1 MVLKRFWKKR
11 NLNRQPLEPDEIF
24 LDARNLPEFNTQ
36 QFEGRLERP
45 IKKQTFYLIGVVF
58 LLVSFGFL
66 GRAFALQI
74 IRGNDFAARAESNS
88 LRHTTI
94 FPERGVIYDRN
105 GEELA
110 WNNPD
115 RIYNSAPGLAHI
127 LGYVGFPKDQEVSEQ
142 KYDPKELI
150 GRDGLERLY
159 NQFLGGEKGL
169 RIEEVAVN
177 GEVKSDHLLSA
188 PKSGESIVTSIDAK
202 LQTEVYSQIKKL
214 AEERGFKG
222 GAAIIM
228 DVRTGEI
235 LTLTSY
241 PEYDPNIMVNGT
253 DSGKISYYLTDKSS
267 PFLNRAIS
275 GLYTPGSIVKPFLAI
290 GALEEGTMDPNKI
303 IVSTGQLTLPNP
315 YDPSKPSIFRDW
327 KALGALDMRHA
338 IAMSSDVYFY
348 ELGGG
353 FGTQEGLGI
362 NRIDKY
368 LRLFGFGQKTGINLA
383 HEAEGVIPT
392 PEWKEEH
399 FPGEPWRV
407 GDTYHTSIG
416 QYGFLVTPLQVVKA
430 VGAIATGKLI
440 EPTLLKVDS
449 TSKPESKDL
458 GLKEDHLNIVRE
470 GMRLSA
476 TIGTGKALNVSTV
489 EVAAKTG
496 TAELGVT
503 KEDVNSWTV
512 GFWPY
517 RNPHYAFAIVM
528 EKGSRSNLVGATAAM
543 RGVLDWLALYEPDY
557 LADKWY

>member
-1 MVLKRFWKKR
+1 MVLKRLFKKR
-11 NLNRQPLEPDEIF
+11 HLNNQPLEPDEIF
-24 LDARNLPEFNTQ
+24 LDAHNLPAFDTQ

-45 IKKQTFYLIGVVF
+45 IKKQTFYLAGMFF
-58 LLVSFGFL
+58 LLIGLGFM
-66 GRAFALQI
+66 GRAFTLQVL
-74 IRGNDFAARAESNS
+74 RGEAFAARAESNS
-88 LRHTTI
+88 LRHTAI

-105 GEELA
+105 GKELV
-110 WNNPD
+110 WNNPE
-115 RIYNSAPGLAHI
+115 RVYSTAPGLGHI
-127 LGYVGFPKDQEVSEQ
+127 LGYVGFPKDEEIAAKSF
-142 KYDPKELI
+142 DPKELI

-188 PKSGESIVTSIDAK
+188 PKSGESIVTSIDSK
-202 LQTEVYSQIKKL
+202 LQSEVYGQIKKL

-235 LTLTSY
+235 ITLTSY
-241 PEYDPNIMVNGT
+241 PEYDPNVIV
-253 DSGKISYYLTDKSS
+253 SGNDRSKISYYLTDKSS

-303 IVSTGQLTLPNP
+303 IVSTGQLVLPNP
-315 YDPSKPSIFRDW
+315 YDPKNPSIFRDW
-327 KALGALDMRHA
+327 KALGPVDMRHA

-348 ELGGG
+348 QLGGG
-353 FGTQEGLGI
+353 FGSQEGLGI
-362 NRIDKY
+362 KRIDKY
-368 LRLFGFGQKTGINLA
+368 LQLFGFGQKTGINLA

-449 TSKPESKDL
+449 TNKPPSKDL

-476 TIGTGKALNVSTV
+476 TIGTGKALNISSV
-489 EVAAKTG
+489 EIAAKTG

-517 RNPHYAFAIVM
+517 RNPHYAFAMVM

-543 RGVLDWLALYEPDY
+543 RGVFDWLALYEPDY
-557 LADKWY
+557 LADK

>member
-66 GRAFALQI
+66 GRAFTLQI
-74 IRGNDFAARAESNS
+74 IRGNDFAARAQSNS

-557 LADKWY
+557 LADK

>member
-517 RNPHYAFAIVM
+517 RNPHYVFAIVM

-557 LADKWY
+557 LADK

>member
-66 GRAFALQI
+66 GRAFTLQI

-557 LADKWY
+557 LADK

>member
-1 MVLKRFWKKR
+1 MVLKRLFKKR
-11 NLNRQPLEPDEIF
+11 HLSNQPLEPDEIF
-24 LDARNLPEFNTQ
+24 LDAHNLPAFDTQ

-45 IKKQTFYLIGVVF
+45 IKKQTFYLASIIF
-58 LLVSFGFL
+58 LLIGFGFL
-66 GRAFALQI
+66 GRAFTLQVL
-74 IRGNDFAARAESNS
+74 RGEAFAARAESNS
-88 LRHTTI
+88 LRHTAI

-105 GEELA
+105 GKELV
-110 WNNPD
+110 WNNPQ
-115 RIYNSAPGLAHI
+115 RVYSTAPGLGHI
-127 LGYVGFPKDQEVSEQ
+127 LGYVGFPKDEEIAAKSF
-142 KYDPKELI
+142 DPKELI

-202 LQTEVYSQIKKL
+202 LQSEVYSRIKTL
-214 AEERGFKG
+214 AEERGFKA

-235 LTLTSY
+235 ITLTSY
-241 PEYDPNIMVNGT
+241 PEYDPNVIVSGT
-253 DSGKISYYLTDKSS
+253 DRNKISYYLTDKSS

-275 GLYTPGSIVKPFLAI
+275 GLYTPGSIVKPFLAL

-303 IVSTGQLTLPNP
+303 IVSTGQLVLPNP
-315 YDPSKPSIFRDW
+315 YDPSKPSIFKDW
-327 KALGALDMRHA
+327 KALGPVDMRHA

-348 ELGGG
+348 QLGGG
-353 FGTQEGLGI
+353 FGSQEGLGI
-362 NRIDKY
+362 KRIDKY
-368 LRLFGFGQKTGINLA
+368 LQLFGFGQKTGINLA

-449 TSKPESKDL
+449 TNKPPSKDL
-458 GLKEDHLNIVRE
+458 GLKEGNLNIVRE
-470 GMRLSA
+470 GMRLA
-476 TIGTGKALNVSTV
+476 AQIGTAKALNINSV
-489 EVAAKTG
+489 EIAAKTG
-496 TAELGVT
+496 TAELGVS

-528 EKGSRSNLVGATAAM
+528 EKGSRSNLVGAVSAM
-543 RGVLDWLALYEPDY
+543 RGVFDWLALYEPDY
-557 LADKWY
+557 LADK

>member
-1 MVLKRFWKKR
+1 MVLKRLFKKR
-11 NLNRQPLEPDEIF
+11 HLNNQPLEPDEIF
-24 LDARNLPEFNTQ
+24 LDAHNLPAFDTQ

-45 IKKQTFYLIGVVF
+45 IKKRTFYLAGIIF
-58 LLVSFGFL
+58 LLIGLGFM
-66 GRAFALQI
+66 GRAFTLQVVK
-74 IRGNDFAARAESNS
+74 GTAFAARAESNS
-88 LRHTTI
+88 LRHTAI

-105 GEELA
+105 GKELV
-110 WNNPD
+110 WNNPE
-115 RIYNSAPGLAHI
+115 RVYSTAPGLGHI
-127 LGYVGFPKDQEVSEQ
+127 LGYVGFPKDEEIAAKSF
-142 KYDPKELI
+142 DPKELI

-188 PKSGESIVTSIDAK
+188 PKSGESIVTSIDSK
-202 LQTEVYSQIKKL
+202 LQSEVYSQIKKL
-214 AEERGFKG
+214 AEERGFKA

-235 LTLTSY
+235 ITLTSY
-241 PEYDPNIMVNGT
+241 PEYDPNVIV
-253 DSGKISYYLTDKSS
+253 SGNDRSKISYYLTDKSS

-303 IVSTGQLTLPNP
+303 IVSTGQLVLPNP
-315 YDPSKPSIFRDW
+315 YDPKNPSIFRDW
-327 KALGALDMRHA
+327 KALGPVDMRHA

-348 ELGGG
+348 QLGGG
-353 FGTQEGLGI
+353 FGSQEGLGI
-362 NRIDKY
+362 KRIDKY
-368 LRLFGFGQKTGINLA
+368 LQLFGFGQKTGINLA

-392 PEWKEEH
+392 PAWKEEH

-449 TSKPESKDL
+449 TNKPPSKDL

-476 TIGTGKALNVSTV
+476 TIGTGKALNISSV
-489 EVAAKTG
+489 EIAAKTG

-543 RGVLDWLALYEPDY
+543 RGVFDWLAVYEPDY
-557 LADKWY
+557 LADK

>member
-66 GRAFALQI
+66 GRAFTLQI

>member
-557 LADKWY
+557 LADK